1 MEHEEIMSDIEIEKL
16 VLKVAGLDE
25 LQGKRLAEQLAA
37 SLEQI
42 SPIGDQPVRME
53 LVRLRIQPAAG
64 ASAESMARQITT
76 ELARKISRS

>member
-1 MEHEEIMSDIEIEKL
+1 MSDINIEKL
-16 VLKVAGLDE
+16 ALKVTGLDE

-53 LVRLRIQPAAG
+53 LVRLRVQPAAG
-64 ASAESMARQITT
+64 ASTENIARQITA
-76 ELARKISRS
+76 ELAREINRS

>member
-1 MEHEEIMSDIEIEKL
+1 MSDINIEKL
-16 VLKVAGLDE
+16 ALKITGLDE

-53 LVRLRIQPAAG
+53 LVRLRVQPAAG
-64 ASAESMARQITT
+64 ASTENIAGQITA
-76 ELARKISRS
+76 ELAREINRS